1 MDKTVTDRSAR
12 LLSTALSFALV
23 LTLFQAGPL
32 ATGVLAQQKPAP
44 AAPAPDTSAAPY
56 ERQLLRLSELLGALA
71 FLRDLCGANDSAE
84 WRRRMTALIEAEGLT
99 EARKERLAG
108 AFNRG
113 FRGYE
118 QTYRSC
124 TPNAQLIIQ
133 RYLDEGQKIVREV
146 SNRYGG

>member
-1 MDKTVTDRSAR
+1 V
-12 LLSTALSFALV
+12 LSLALV
-23 LTLFQAGPL
+23 LAGPL
-32 ATGVLAQQKPAP
+32 AGVDALAQQKPAP
-44 AAPAPDTSAAPY
+44 AAPAPDTAPPY
-56 ERQLLRLSELLGALA
+56 ERQLLRLSEILGALA

-84 WRRRMTALIEAEGLT
+84 WRRRMTALMEAEGLT
-99 EARKERLAG
+99 EPRKARLAG

-124 TPNAQLIIQ
+124 TPNAQLIIS

-146 SNRYGG
+146 ANRYGG

>member
-1 MDKTVTDRSAR
+1 MERSTHLRSVAWFS
-12 LLSTALSFALV
+12 LALV
-23 LTLFQAGPL
+23 LAGPL
-32 ATGVLAQQKPAP
+32 ASVGALAQQKPP
-44 AAPAPDTSAAPY
+44 AAAPDTSAPPY
-56 ERQLLRLSELLGALA
+56 ERQLLRLSEILGALA

-84 WRRRMTALIEAEGLT
+84 WRRRMTALIDAEGLT

-124 TPNAQLIIQ
+124 TPNAQLIIT

-146 SNRYGG
+146 SSRYGG

>member
-1 MDKTVTDRSAR
+1 MA
-12 LLSTALSFALV
+12 LLSLALV
-23 LTLFQAGPL
+23 FSGPL
-32 ATGVLAQQKPAP
+32 ANGALAQQKPPAA
-44 AAPAPDTSAAPY
+44 AAPAPDTAPPY
-56 ERQLLRLSELLGALA
+56 ERQLLRLSEILGALA

-99 EARKERLAG
+99 EPRKARLAG

-124 TPNAQLIIQ
+124 TPNAQLIIS

-146 SNRYGG
+146 ANRYGG

>member
-1 MDKTVTDRSAR
+1 MIDRLAR
-12 LLSTALSFALV
+12 IFPVLFLSLALSIS
-23 LTLFQAGPL
+23 GPL
-32 ATGVLAQQKPAP
+32 AALAQQKPAAP
-44 AAPAPDTSAAPY
+44 AAPVDTPPPY
-56 ERQLLRLSELLGALA
+56 ERQLLRLSEILGALA

-108 AFNRG
+108 AYNRG

-124 TPNAQLIIQ
+124 TPNAQLIIA
-133 RYLDEGQKIVREV
+133 RFLDEGQKIVRDV
-146 SNRYGG
+146 AGRYGG

>member
-1 MDKTVTDRSAR
+1 MTDRSAR
-12 LLSTALSFALV
+12 LLSVALSFALV
-23 LTLFQAGPL
+23 LASFQAGPL
-32 ATGVLAQQKPAP
+32 ATGARAQQKPPAP